1 MAVRY
6 STSDQDSSS
15 RTWPSPCSCLL
26 VTEDADEVR
35 TTRFT
40 VPAFTHDLITLR
52 VPRTAGSISSFCHDA
67 IELVSGFDEVYW

>member
-1 MAVRY
+1 
-6 STSDQDSSS
+6 
-15 RTWPSPCSCLL
+15 